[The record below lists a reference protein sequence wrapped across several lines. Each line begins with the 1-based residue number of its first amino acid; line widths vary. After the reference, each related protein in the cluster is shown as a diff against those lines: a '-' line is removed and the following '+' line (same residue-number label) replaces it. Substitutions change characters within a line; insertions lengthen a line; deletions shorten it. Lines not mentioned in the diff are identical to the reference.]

1 MNASGQ
7 NVPPAPTAG
16 LPPQVPNRF
25 ALILRSTCVGVATM
39 IVALFVRGFIALV
52 IAMHSTPKAQAVDG
66 EVGGEVGWDLVTLVR
81 NLPPRWLLLPAVTFA
96 AGFLFGFWYFSRQRT

>member
-25 ALILRSTCVGVATM
+25 ALILRSACVGVATM
-39 IVALFVRGFIALV
+39 VAALFVCGFIALV
-52 IAMHSTPKAQAVDG
+52 IAMHSTSKALAADG
-66 EVGGEVGWDLVTLVR
+66 KAGAEVGWDLVTLVR
-81 NLPPRWLLLPAVTFA
+81 NFPLRWLLLPAVTFA